1 MIPNT
6 LGIDIKI
13 IEKRNSLPFIV
24 DIVEYVLSQV
34 WKDWSI
40 KVRTYFGKRVRGHFV
55 RRKW

>member
-34 WKDWSI
+34 WKDW
-40 KVRTYFGKRVRGHFV
+40 
-55 RRKW
+55 